1 MVVSDRVFASYED
14 LWGELM
20 FVMYDPEHLRF
31 VNNGRAD
38 WFESLG
44 IPGKRILDLGSGNG
58 YFDLELGRRG
68 YEVVAVDQVRP
79 VVEAA
84 QRLRSDEPVEFIV
97 SDLRDVEFEEE
108 TFDAATL
115 FGVTGMLSVED
126 DTQLLEDCF
135 TWLKPG
141 GSLLVDSDIDL
152 AETETIEAEHE
163 LGLIKWNW
171 TSDPDT
177 RTNMLT
183 PELYRKDGVV
193 VGLKD
198 PVDPTK
204 GDHEGLHRYIYP
216 KEALTDVLTS
226 IGFQVSEVGHYVQ
239 YVFPDSEAGSYM
251 LKATR

>member
-1 MVVSDRVFASYED
+1 MNDRLFASYED

-20 FVMYDPEHLRF
+20 FVMHDPEHLRF

-38 WFESLG
+38 WFESLD
-44 IPGKRILDLGSGNG
+44 IPGRRVLDLGSGNG

-68 YEVVAVDQVRP
+68 YEVVAVDQVGT

-84 QRLRSDEPVEFIV
+84 RQLLDDEPVEFII

-108 TFDAATL
+108 TFDAVTL

-126 DTQLLEDCF
+126 DTRLLEDCF
-135 TWLKPG
+135 NWLEPG
-141 GSLLVDSDIDL
+141 GSLVVDSDIDM
-152 AETETIEAEHE
+152 AERETIEAEHE

-171 TSDPDT
+171 SSDPET

-183 PELYRKDGVV
+183 PELHRADGVI

-198 PVDPTK
+198 PVDPAR

-216 KEALTDVLTS
+216 KDELTGILTS
-226 IGFQVSEVGHYVQ
+226 IGFSVAEVGHYVQ
-239 YVFPDSEAGSYM
+239 YVFPESEPERYM

>member
-1 MVVSDRVFASYED
+1 MSGRVFASYED

-20 FVMYDPEHLRF
+20 FVMYDPEYLRF
-31 VNNGRAD
+31 VNSGRAD

-44 IPGKRILDLGSGNG
+44 VSGRRVLDLGSGNG

-84 QRLRSDEPVEFIV
+84 QRLRTDEPVEFIV
-97 SDLRDVEFEEE
+97 SDLRDVEFEEGS
-108 TFDAATL
+108 FDAVTL

-126 DTQLLEDCF
+126 DTRLLEDCF
-135 TWLKPG
+135 RWLEPG
-141 GSLLVDSDIDL
+141 GWLMVDSDIDL
-152 AETETIEAEHE
+152 AETQTIEAEHE

-177 RTNMLT
+177 HTNMLT
-183 PELYRKDGVV
+183 PELHRKDGVV

-198 PVDPTK
+198 PVDPAR

-216 KEALTDVLTS
+216 QGQLTEILTS
-226 IGFQVSEVGHYVQ
+226 IGFGVSEVGHYVQ
-239 YVFPDSEAGSYM
+239 YVFPESEKGAYM
-251 LKATR
+251 LKASR